1 MDNFQERQNRIE
13 EALNIRGLKQIEL
26 AEKSGLPR
34 TSINHWI
41 KQRYQP
47 KQAPLLKMA
56 RVLDVSE
63 MWLAGYDVP
72 MERPKEQKKIDE
84 FAQMINVIRKDEK
97 LTNLII
103 NLSKLNKEQL
113 TTIESMVN
121 ELVKLNR
128 LH

>member
-1 MDNFQERQNRIE
+1 MEKYEKKNRID

-26 AEKSGLPR
+26 AEKAGIAKN
-34 TSINHWI
+34 SINHWI

-47 KQAPLLKMA
+47 KQEPLLKMA

-72 MERPKEQKKIDE
+72 MERPAQQVKMDE
-84 FAQMINVIRKDEK
+84 LAQLINVIRKDER
-97 LTNLII
+97 LTDLVI
-103 NLSKLNKEQL
+103 NLSKLSKEQL
-113 TTIESMVN
+113 TAVESMVN
-121 ELVKLNR
+121 ELSKLNQ